1 MRRNARRGFTLVELM
16 TAVAIIGILATAAY
30 SLTTA
35 ALKRARLGTAMDELV
50 AVLGS
55 LGASA
60 LTDLSDRLLVVVDAP
75 TGGGAIRLFV
85 LSGPTAAWTLSA
97 FDPASPGTNAAAVE
111 VAETLNGALRLAT
124 VTSPAPE
131 PLQAVS
137 FLDPAMMGTCR
148 GSRCFALRFRASGEV
163 RGELPA
169 GGNAGRPGF
178 GFVVASNVDEGG
190 AASRRR
196 AIVVGF
202 PTGVVMS
209 YVP

>member
-1 MRRNARRGFTLVELM
+1 MSVSIFSRRSPNISSHRDRSLTRAQNSASAFNAPG
-16 TAVAIIGILATAAY
+16 AVAGVE
-30 SLTTA
+30 
-35 ALKRARLGTAMDELV
+35 R
-50 AVLGS
+50 
-55 LGASA
+55 
-60 LTDLSDRLLVVVDAP
+60 
-75 TGGGAIRLFV
+75 GGAPRRRRA
-85 LSGPTAAWTLSA
+85 GAGAA
-97 FDPASPGTNAAAVE
+97 PA
-111 VAETLNGALRLAT
+111 AETLNGALRLAT

-209 YVP
+209 YAP